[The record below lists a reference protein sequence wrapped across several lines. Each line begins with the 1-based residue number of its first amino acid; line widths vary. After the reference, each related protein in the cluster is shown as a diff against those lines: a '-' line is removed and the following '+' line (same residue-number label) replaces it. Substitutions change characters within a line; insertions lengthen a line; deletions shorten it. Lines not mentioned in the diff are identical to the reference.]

1 MKYDDLIK
9 EYEANL
15 ARVAEIDDMAEV
27 TEELKAEQDSLIEAR
42 TDLKAKITRKK
53 EQVEAGNFLEDAK
66 ANPPVE
72 KRIAAAVQIASP
84 APGIIKYD
92 AKVVPVA
99 AKRLYGS
106 IKSFQG
112 PDKELK
118 AYRFGQWF
126 MATAG
131 IQSAIDYCNNTGM
144 IMAVHNEG
152 TNTAGGYLVPEE
164 FGTDITRLTLDYGA
178 FRANTNIVP
187 MMSDTRTDPRQ
198 TGFMTATWEGESE
211 AGTESDITWDQVRLV
226 AKKLK
231 AITRITNELSADTAI
246 AIGDQVIRDIARAFA
261 FAEDTAGFT
270 GTGLATQGGITGVI
284 QSLINAA
291 GVLTTTSAGGIVI
304 ATGNLWSEIILNDFH
319 KLVGTCPTY
328 ARTSAKWYASPLFD
342 NTVMQSLQTAA
353 GGNSVADIASGGRSS
368 FLGYPVV
375 PVEVMPTAE
384 GNSEIPV
391 LFGDLSQASKLGDRM
406 ARTISTSEHATVGG
420 ENVWELD
427 QLAIKGVE
435 RIDINVHDVGTT
447 SVAGPICALQT
458 LNA

>member
-1 MKYDDLIK
+1 MKYDDFVK
-9 EYEANL
+9 EFEANL
-15 ARVAEIDDMAEV
+15 ARVVEIDGMAEV
-27 TEELKAEQDSLIEAR
+27 SEELKAEQTLLIEAQS
-42 TDLKAKITRKK
+42 DLKAKIERAK

-72 KRIAAAVQIASP
+72 KRITAAVQIAKA
-84 APGIIKYD
+84 APNVVD
-92 AKVVPVA
+92 AKAVPVS

-112 PDKELK
+112 QDAELK

-131 IQSAIDYCNNTGM
+131 VQSAVDYCNNTGM
-144 IMAVHNEG
+144 PMAVHNEG
-152 TNTAGGYLVPEE
+152 TNTAGGYLLPEE
-164 FGTDITRLTLDYGA
+164 FGTDITRLTLSYGA

-187 MMSDTRTDPRQ
+187 MSSDTRTDPRQ
-198 TGFMTATWEGESE
+198 TGFMAAQWVGEST
-211 AGTESDITWDQVRLV
+211 AADESDITWDQIRLV

-231 AITRITNELSADTAI
+231 AVTRITNELSADAAI
-246 AIGDQVIRDIARAFA
+246 SVGDQVLMDIARAFA
-261 FAEDTAGFT
+261 FAEDTAGYN
-270 GTGLATQGGITGVI
+270 GTGLSATGGITGVI
-284 QSLINAA
+284 QSLSDAA
-291 GVLTTTSAGGIVI
+291 GTPTTTSAGGIVVG
-304 ATGNLWSEIILNDFH
+304 TGNAYSELTLLDFH
-319 KLVGTCPTY
+319 KVVGTCPTF
-328 ARTSAKWYASPLFD
+328 ARTSAVWHASPFFH
-342 NTVMQSLQTAA
+342 NTVMMKLQTAA
-353 GGNSVADIASGGRSS
+353 GGNTVSDISRGGLAP

-384 GNSEIPV
+384 ANSQICA

-406 ARTISTSEHATVGG
+406 SRTISTSEHATVNG

-447 SVAGPICALQT
+447 SVAGPICGLQT